1 VCGCF
6 AGSSA
11 GVLAAVVGRAA
22 LILLVLCFNSG
33 FTAAFWHFSTVW
45 EDFSGG

>member
-6 AGSSA
+6 AGTSA
-11 GVLAAVVGRAA
+11 GVLTVVVGRAA
-22 LILLVLCFNSG
+22 LILLVLCFSSC
-33 FTAAFWHFSTVW
+33 FAAVFWHFSTVW